1 VEPMYQPGVQ
11 ATTEELRLQAD
22 PAPDAAAAPGVHP

>member
-1 VEPMYQPGVQ
+1 VQ

-22 PAPDAAAAPGVHP
+22 PAQDAPAAQGVHP